1 MCLES
6 HIKHATMTNV
16 VQEYFVYARYCLAH
30 FEVMS
35 VGTKKVG
42 TLGQLFATLSAD
54 ILQVLIFAFRDGW
67 DKKKNVMRR

>member
-6 HIKHATMTNV
+6 HIKQATMTNV
-16 VQEYFVYARYCLAH
+16 VNVHFVYAWYRLAH

-35 VGTKKVG
+35 VG

>member
-1 MCLES
+1 
-6 HIKHATMTNV
+6 MTNV
-16 VQEYFVYARYCLAH
+16 VHVYFVYARYCLAH

-35 VGTKKVG
+35 VG